1 MDKLVDQFIFTLKE
15 RGFAQSTQDEYV
27 YIIKRFFR
35 DLGKDPLEASQED
48 VRKYQVYLLDKKY
61 APRSVN
67 LNLAAIRFFYLKTLR
82 RDWPPSFVPW
92 VKQGRRLPTVWSME
106 EVAKLINSA
115 ANFKHRV
122 ILMATYAGG
131 LRSCEVV
138 RLKPSDIDS
147 KRMLIHVL
155 GKGNKER
162 FVMLPETLLFALRD
176 YWKWNKGE
184 DKSLWL
190 FPGGKDY
197 SQPYSR
203 SSLRRVFGAAKKR
216 AGIAKPGGVHI
227 LRHCFATHL
236 LELGTDLRII
246 QLLLGHSV
254 ISSTEIYTHLRA
266 QFAAQIKN
274 PLDNIASQ
282 IKR

>member
-162 FVMLPETLLFALRD
+162 FVMLPRRFSSRCGTTGSGTRARINPYGF
-176 YWKWNKGE
+176 
-184 DKSLWL
+184 SL
-190 FPGGKDY
+190 GGRITPSPIREARCDV
-197 SQPYSR
+197 SLEQPR
-203 SSLRRVFGAAKKR
+203 NGR
-216 AGIAKPGGVHI
+216 A
-227 LRHCFATHL
+227 
-236 LELGTDLRII
+236 
-246 QLLLGHSV
+246 
-254 ISSTEIYTHLRA
+254 
-266 QFAAQIKN
+266 
-274 PLDNIASQ
+274 
-282 IKR
+282 